1 MTVIVA
7 LLGLILLIVIHELG
21 HMLTAKAL
29 GVRVPEFG
37 IGFGPALVK
46 KKIGKTVYSFRI
58 ILLGGFAK
66 MAGMGGGEYGAENE
80 LLGRKNILEE
90 QMAQLGQEL
99 EPFLAQRQNLEGGI
113 SQATNELN
121 ALQDQK
127 DTLESQ
133 MSQTQPELAT
143 LQDQKHTVE
152 AQIHAKQRQLGQTQQ
167 ALNAL
172 LAKKQSPEAE
182 IQQLRAMPGNHT
194 EQIRQVHEQLNE
206 LNSQIAQ
213 KQLQIAQLTND
224 IVNLQHQLQQWEEQ
238 IAQKQQ
244 QILHLQ
250 QEIAQLQQERQLV
263 NAQKAQKKQQLQ
275 QVVDQVTQKQQQL
288 AQLQSQLQA
297 IDLDTF
303 PAKPPWRRA
312 LIILA
317 GPVANMLAAVVILAG
332 IYMFQGVITDVKPV
346 VNAVEPG
353 SMAQQVG
360 IRAGDRIV
368 GIDGERIEGWNDFE
382 RQMSGREPGEKISVT
397 VLRDGSRKTFEGELG
412 ADPEDRDRALVGVRP
427 EVETTTYGPL
437 KSVGLAV
444 QRCGEI
450 TVKLG
455 AFVGQLVTGEKDLY
469 RNVTGP
475 VGIASVGSTAVS
487 QGFFLPLLA
496 LISLNLALFNLL
508 PILPL
513 DGGHLFFIA
522 AEKVLGR
529 PVSEQTMG
537 KIAAFGLVLVLAL
550 FLFATYA
557 DLSKIFTGQP
567 FIPD

>member
-7 LLGLILLIVIHELG
+7 LLGLIFLIVVHELG

-37 IGFGPALVK
+37 VGFGPPLVK

-66 MAGMGGGEYGAENE
+66 MAGMGDGAE
-80 LLGRKNILEE
+80 G
-90 QMAQLGQEL
+90 
-99 EPFLAQRQNLEGGI
+99 P
-113 SQATNELN
+113 
-121 ALQDQK
+121 
-127 DTLESQ
+127 DTY
-133 MSQTQPELAT
+133 
-143 LQDQKHTVE
+143 
-152 AQIHAKQRQLGQTQQ
+152 HAK
-167 ALNAL
+167 AL
-172 LAKKQSPEAE
+172 
-182 IQQLRAMPGNHT
+182 
-194 EQIRQVHEQLNE
+194 
-206 LNSQIAQ
+206 
-213 KQLQIAQLTND
+213 
-224 IVNLQHQLQQWEEQ
+224 
-238 IAQKQQ
+238 
-244 QILHLQ
+244 
-250 QEIAQLQQERQLV
+250 
-263 NAQKAQKKQQLQ
+263 
-275 QVVDQVTQKQQQL
+275 
-288 AQLQSQLQA
+288 
-297 IDLDTF
+297 
-303 PAKPPWRRA
+303 WRRA

-317 GPVANMLAAVVILAG
+317 GPAANVIAAVAILAC
-332 IYMFQGVITDVKPV
+332 IYTFQGVITDVKPV
-346 VNAVEPG
+346 VRAVEPG
-353 SMAQQVG
+353 SMAKEVG

-368 GIDGERIEGWNDFE
+368 GLDGDRIKSWDGFE
-382 RQMSGREPGEKISVT
+382 RQMSGRQPGEKVSVT
-397 VLRDGSRKTFEGELG
+397 VVRDGSQKTFDGELG
-412 ADPEDRDRALVGVRP
+412 ADPEDNDRALVGVRP
-427 EVETTTYGPL
+427 KVETTTYGPV

-444 QRCGEI
+444 RRCGEI
-450 TVKLG
+450 TFKLG
-455 AFVGQLVTGEKDLY
+455 VFVGQLVTGEKDFY
-469 RNVTGP
+469 ENVTGP
-475 VGIASVGSTAVS
+475 VGIASVGSTAVN